1 MPHSL
6 LPVVTTSNR
15 WRRTALLL
23 ACLAGLGNA
32 RADRAAAEPA
42 AGSAVRESAPEI
54 FYMQDDAGR
63 LVPVPGFRYRDFVE
77 LLRLQEGLPGT
88 PEPPAVVLE
97 TATVRVELPAAAA
110 TGADAPPLG
119 SADRALARATVELT
133 LRQTRG
139 GWASL
144 PIGLEGLLLSAPPRY
159 EGAGRVLMEPA
170 PTDGAGREA
179 TAPPAAT
186 GGGYRLWVTGP
197 VEQPADGTRHTIIL
211 EGSLTVEVTPVADS
225 FGLRMPRATA
235 ALVEIR
241 SPRIDPVVSVR
252 PAAVVPEVAMLPDA
266 AGSLVTLV
274 GLAGTVQIRLGE
286 RGSVVEP
293 GARVV
298 TAAAVPQAFVES
310 VLRIDGRAAVTEAT
324 IRLEN
329 LPAGTRAVRVALP
342 PRAGLRSIRS
352 PAALQSL
359 EGTAAAAEAVVR
371 VEPDAS
377 GGCVV
382 EMECERPVDVT
393 GREPFQP
400 LGFAVDSIPP
410 WRQWGRL
417 VVVADGEWQVDWD
430 DLGALRRIDPPA
442 SARRPGFVAAFAYDA
457 QPAAVALR
465 VRPRGSRV
473 VIEPEYRYD
482 VAAFR
487 VSLDARLR
495 VAIRG
500 APVSRIAVDLDGW
513 DVDEVGPAGVVDSAA
528 VSISDGAIVIPFVQ
542 PLSGDAVVELRCGRQ
557 IPADAAE
564 VEWRI
569 PSPQADLVGP
579 ASILVTSQSDIELL
593 PDAARLQGLVRQFS
607 PPSLRGDAERAAL
620 AYRLDGS
627 VGIFRATRRF
637 LPRRVDASVSAQV
650 EIDARRIAA
659 RETIR
664 FDVAHVPLEF
674 VTLIVPAQVVEA
686 GTLEVRQNGLLLNPE
701 EDPATA
707 PEPPEEAGAATDQE
721 AVRAGE
727 RPVRLRA
734 MLALPILGAGELTVA
749 YDVPLSPIP
758 PESTLAEDFPL
769 VLPIDTRI
777 GRQSLMLTAPETLS
791 IDVRGD
797 AWKRESAALGSIASR
812 TWTTT
817 RPQVAMPLAISA
829 RKRSPV
835 GETVVEAAWMQT
847 RLSAGRR
854 EDTFRFAVRSGASEQ
869 ITFFVPPGMAPPA
882 GPLPEAAA
890 DGRADVEVRLDG
902 RRQPGSVR
910 PDGRVVVDLPRR
922 VGEATWLVELVA
934 RRDHGGPLTGVDA
947 ASMPVAVVLE
957 PPSFPAGT
965 VQRRFYWELLLEPDQ
980 HALGHPSGWTS
991 QQRWTWQQ
999 FGLHR
1004 VPIVTREALVSWFDA
1019 ALAAPSGSP
1028 LDLAAAD
1035 AVPAAAARRGVD
1047 APVDGPRLVYAGIG
1061 PPPPGRIVVVPTWL
1075 LVLCA
1080 SGAVLAAGLAAVYRP
1095 ALCRLPVL
1103 VGAAAVAGLAVAAFP
1118 DVAPIVAQAAVP
1130 GAVLAVAAAILRP
1143 LVEGRTVVPRNRGPG
1158 GGTSSLTEV
1167 APHPSLIITAPP
1179 SSRVDDATAVGRF
1192 GP

>member
-1 MPHSL
+1 MPHSF
-6 LPVVTTSNR
+6 LPVVKTSI
-15 WRRTALLL
+15 RRRAALLV
-23 ACLAGLGNA
+23 ACLTGLAGLVIT
-32 RADRAAAEPA
+32 RADLAAAEPTP
-42 AGSAVRESAPEI
+42 GVAVRESAPEI

-63 LVPVPGFRYRDFVE
+63 LVPVPGFRYRDFVD

-97 TATVRVELPAAAA
+97 TATMRLDMPASTAGVAN
-110 TGADAPPLG
+110 APPAG
-119 SADRALARATVELT
+119 VDRGLARATVELT

-144 PIGLEGLLLSAPPRY
+144 PLGLEGLLLAAPPRY
-159 EGAGRVLMEPA
+159 QGAGRVLLEPA
-170 PTDGAGREA
+170 LAEPLDRG
-179 TAPPAAT
+179 AT
-186 GGGYRLWVTGP
+186 GAGYRLWVTGP
-197 VEQPADGTRHTIIL
+197 VEQPVEGMRHTIIL
-211 EGSLTVEVTPVADS
+211 EGSLAVEITPAADS
-225 FGLRMPRATA
+225 FSLHMPRAAA

-252 PAAVVPEVAMLPDA
+252 PAAFAPVVAALPDA
-266 AGSLVTLV
+266 VGSLVTL
-274 GLAGTVQIRLGE
+274 GGIAGVVQVRLGE
-286 RGSVVEP
+286 RGSVAEP

-329 LPAGTRAVRVALP
+329 LPAGMRTVRVALP

-352 PAALQSL
+352 PAALQAL
-359 EGTAAAAEAVVR
+359 EGSAAAAEAVVR

-400 LGFAVDSIPP
+400 VGFTVDAIPL

-430 DLGALRRIDPPA
+430 DLGGLRRIDPPA
-442 SARRPGFVAAFAYDA
+442 ATRRPGVVAAFAYDA

-482 VAAFR
+482 VAGFR

-528 VSISDGAIVIPFVQ
+528 VSTSDGAIVIPFAQ

-579 ASILVTSQSDIELL
+579 ASIFVTSQSDIELL

-607 PPSLRGDAERAAL
+607 PPALRGDAERAAL

-637 LPRRVDASVSAQV
+637 LPRRVDAVVSAQV
-650 EIDARRIAA
+650 EIDARSVAT

-674 VTLIVPAQVVEA
+674 VTLAVPAPVVEA

-701 EDPATA
+701 VEEPATA
-707 PEPPEEAGAATDQE
+707 FDTAAEAETEAGSGPAAGAEQ
-721 AVRAGE
+721 

-734 MLALPILGAGELTVA
+734 MLSLPILGAGELTVA
-749 YDVPLSPIP
+749 YDLPLPPIP
-758 PESTLAEDFPL
+758 PESTLAEDVPL

-777 GRQSLMLTAPETLS
+777 GRQSLMLTAPETLAV
-791 IDVRGD
+791 DVRGD

-817 RPQVAMPLAISA
+817 RPQAAIPLAVST

-835 GETVVEAAWMQT
+835 AETVVEAAWLQT

-869 ITFFVPPGMAPPA
+869 ITFSVPPGMAPET
-882 GPLPEAAA
+882 GSSREAAA
-890 DGRADVEVRLDG
+890 ADNADVEVRLDG
-902 RRQPGSVR
+902 RRQPGSLR

-922 VGEATWLVELVA
+922 AGEGTWLVELVS
-934 RRDHGGPLTGVDA
+934 RRDHDGPLPGFRA
-947 ASMPVAVVLE
+947 ASMPVVVALE
-957 PPSFPAGT
+957 PPSFPIGT
-965 VQRRFYWELLLEPDQ
+965 QQRRFYWELLLEPDQ
-980 HALGHPSGWTS
+980 HALGHPAGWTS
-991 QQRWTWQQ
+991 QQRWTGGPL
-999 FGLHR
+999 GLHR
-1004 VPIVTREALVSWFDA
+1004 VPLVTREALVSWFDA
-1019 ALAAPSGSP
+1019 ALAAPTGSP
-1028 LDLAAAD
+1028 FDQAGAD
-1035 AVPAAAARRGVD
+1035 AVPVVATRRSVD
-1047 APVDGPRLVYAGIG
+1047 APVDGPRLVFAGIG
-1061 PPPPGRIVVVPTWL
+1061 SPPPGRIVVLPTWL

-1080 SGAVLAAGLAAVYRP
+1080 SGTALGAGLALVYRP

-1103 VGAAAVAGLAVAAFP
+1103 VGVAAVAGLAVAVFP
-1118 DVAPIVAQAAVP
+1118 DVAPAVAQAAVP
-1130 GAVLAVAAAILRP
+1130 GAVLALAAAGLRP
-1143 LVEGRTVVPRNRGPG
+1143 VVEGWTVAPRDRGPG
-1158 GGTSSLTEV
+1158 GGTSSRTAV
-1167 APHPSLIITAPP
+1167 APPASLIIKPP
-1179 SSRVDDATAVGRF
+1179 ASGVDDVTAVGRF

>member
-1 MPHSL
+1 MPQR
-6 LPVVTTSNR
+6 LPLVKPR
-15 WRRTALLL
+15 GLWRRAVLLG
-23 ACLAGLGNA
+23 ACLAVLGAAGVA
-32 RADRAAAEPA
+32 RTTAAEPA
-42 AGSAVRESAPEI
+42 PTATVREAAPEI
-54 FYMQDDAGR
+54 FYLQDDAGR
-63 LVPVPGFRYRDFVE
+63 LVPVPGFRYRDFVD
-77 LLRLQEGLPGT
+77 LLRLQEGLPGM

-97 TATVRVELPAAAA
+97 NATVRIELPPRSVNA
-110 TGADAPPLG
+110 
-119 SADRALARATVELT
+119 SAETTPVEASTERTLARVTVELT

-144 PIGLEGLLLSAPPRY
+144 PLGLEGLLLSAAPRY
-159 EGAGRVLMEPA
+159 EGTGRVLLEPVSVEGA
-170 PTDGAGREA
+170 VVPTES
-179 TAPPAAT
+179 P
-186 GGGYRLWVTGP
+186 GGGFRLWLAGAA
-197 VEQPADGTRHTIIL
+197 EQPADGTRHTVTL
-211 EGSLTVEVTPVADS
+211 AGSLAVETAPAADALS
-225 FGLRMPRATA
+225 LRLPRSTA
-235 ALVEIR
+235 SLVEIR
-241 SPRIDPVVSVR
+241 SPRIDPLVTVR
-252 PAAVVPEVAMLPDA
+252 PAAVAAEVTALPDA

-274 GLAGTVQIRLGE
+274 GFAGSAQIRLAE
-286 RGSVVEP
+286 RESVADP
-293 GARVV
+293 GPRVV
-298 TAAAVPQAFVES
+298 TAAAVPQALVES
-310 VLRIDGRAAVTEAT
+310 VVRIDGRAAVTEASV
-324 IRLEN
+324 RLEN
-329 LPAGTRAVRVALP
+329 LPAGTRTVRVALP

-352 PAALQSL
+352 PAALQAL
-359 EGTAAAAEAVVR
+359 EGTSAAAEAVVR

-382 EMECERPVDVT
+382 AMECERPVDVT

-400 LGFAVDSIPP
+400 LGFAVDAIPP

-430 DLGALRRIDPPA
+430 ELGALRRIDPPA

-457 QPAAVALR
+457 QPAAVSLR

-528 VSISDGAIVIPFVQ
+528 VSISDGAIIIPFLQ

-637 LPRRVDASVSAQV
+637 LPRRVDATVSAQV

-674 VTLIVPAQVVEA
+674 VTLAVPAPVVAA

-707 PEPPEEAGAATDQE
+707 FDTSEEVEAVAATDQT
-721 AVRAGE
+721 AGAEE

-758 PESTLAEDFPL
+758 SESTLAEDFPL

-817 RPQVAMPLAISA
+817 RPQAAIPLAVST

-847 RLSAGRR
+847 RLSGGRR

-869 ITFFVPPGMAPPA
+869 ITFIVPPGIVPRA
-882 GPLPEAAA
+882 GPPLEAAS
-890 DGRADVEVRLDG
+890 DGRPDVEVRLDG
-902 RRQPGSVR
+902 RRQPGSLR
-910 PDGRVVVDLPRR
+910 PDGRVVVALPRR

-934 RRDHGGPLTGVDA
+934 RRDHDGPLPGFRA

-957 PPSFPAGT
+957 PPSFPSGT

-991 QQRWTWQQ
+991 QQRWTWQP

-1004 VPIVTREALVSWFDA
+1004 VPLVTREALVSWFDA
-1019 ALAAPSGSP
+1019 ALATPSGSP

-1061 PPPPGRIVVVPTWL
+1061 PPPPGRIVVMPTWL

-1080 SGAVLAAGLAAVYRP
+1080 SGAVLGAGLAAVYRP

-1143 LVEGRTVVPRNRGPG
+1143 LVEGRTAEQRNSGPG
-1158 GGTSSLTEV
+1158 GGASSLTEV
-1167 APHPSLIITAPP
+1167 APRASLIITAPSP
-1179 SSRVDDATAVGRF
+1179 SRVDDATAVGRF